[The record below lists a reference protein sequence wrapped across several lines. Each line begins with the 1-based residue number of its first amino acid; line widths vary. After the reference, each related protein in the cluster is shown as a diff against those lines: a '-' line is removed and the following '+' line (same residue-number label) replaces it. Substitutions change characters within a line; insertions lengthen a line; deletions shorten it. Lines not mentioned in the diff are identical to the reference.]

1 MRRSWVEVD
10 LDVLAENIRAIRA
23 GLSERTEIIFVVKA
37 DAYGHGAVPIAR
49 KAAACGVKWF
59 AVAFPDE
66 AVEVR
71 CAAPEAE
78 LLLLGVA
85 AAEDV
90 PTLLEHRIIPV
101 VVDEEQ
107 GSQLAAAAASRGA
120 RLPVH
125 VKVDTGMGRLGMR
138 WTDAYEVICRL
149 AGRPGI
155 EIAGLCSHFAKVEP
169 ADDRQ
174 AREQAERFCSLARR
188 LEAGLGKK
196 LFKHM
201 SSSRAFLYRR
211 EWDLDGVRPGIAL
224 YGYGTGEG
232 WARART
238 RPILSWKARVI
249 QVKRLPAG
257 HPVGYYGTY
266 RTRRETEIAVI
277 AAGYADGYLRMLSNR
292 GAVLI
297 HGRRCPVVGRV
308 SMNWITVEVGPRSG
322 VRRGDV
328 AVLIGWQGDE
338 QIWADE
344 LAALCRTIPYE
355 ILTGIDARL
364 ERRYLDSGGEARA
377 DRTAASSTVK
387 HAGSAD

>member
-10 LDVLAENIRAIRA
+10 LNALAENIRAIRA
-23 GLSERTEIIFVVKA
+23 GLSPRTEIIFVVKA
-37 DAYGHGAVPIAR
+37 DAYGHGAVPVAR

-71 CAAPEAE
+71 RAAPEAE

-90 PTLLEHRIIPV
+90 PALLEHRIIPI

-107 GSQLAAAAASRGA
+107 GRELAAAAADRGR

-125 VKVDTGMGRLGMR
+125 VKVDTGMGRLGIP
-138 WTDAYEVICRL
+138 WTDAYDVICRL
-149 AGRPGI
+149 ADRPGI
-155 EIAGLCSHFAKVEP
+155 EITGLCSHFAKVEP
-169 ADDRQ
+169 DDEEQ
-174 AREQAERFCSLARR
+174 AREQAERFSSISRQV
-188 LEAGLGKK
+188 EEELGRK

-211 EWDLDGVRPGIAL
+211 EWDLDGIRPGIAL
-224 YGYGTGEG
+224 YGYGTGEA
-232 WARART
+232 WVRART
-238 RPILSWKARVI
+238 RPILSWKAEVI

-257 HPVGYYGTY
+257 HPIGYYGTY
-266 RTRRETEIAVI
+266 RTRHETEIAVI

-308 SMNWITVEVGPRSG
+308 SMNWITVEVGLGSG
-322 VRRGDV
+322 VHRGDE
-328 AVLIGWQGDE
+328 AVLIGRQGE
-338 QIWADE
+338 EEIWADE
-344 LAALCRTIPYE
+344 LATLCRTIPYE
-355 ILTGIDARL
+355 ILTEIDPRL
-364 ERRYLDSGGEARA
+364 ERRYLD
-377 DRTAASSTVK
+377 TAAD
-387 HAGSAD
+387 A

>member
-1 MRRSWVEVD
+1 
-10 LDVLAENIRAIRA
+10 
-23 GLSERTEIIFVVKA
+23 
-37 DAYGHGAVPIAR
+37 
-49 KAAACGVKWF
+49 
-59 AVAFPDE
+59 
-66 AVEVR
+66 
-71 CAAPEAE
+71 
-78 LLLLGVA
+78 
-85 AAEDV
+85 
-90 PTLLEHRIIPV
+90 
-101 VVDEEQ
+101 VDEEQ

>member
-10 LDVLAENIRAIRA
+10 LNALAENIRAIRA
-23 GLSERTEIIFVVKA
+23 GLSPRTEIIFVVKA
-37 DAYGHGAVPIAR
+37 DAYGHGAVPVAR

-71 CAAPEAE
+71 RAAPEAE

-90 PTLLEHRIIPV
+90 PTLQEHRITPI

-107 GSQLAAAAASRGA
+107 GRELAAAAADRGT

-125 VKVDTGMGRLGMR
+125 VKIDTGMGRLGIP
-138 WTDAYEVICRL
+138 WTDAYDVICRL
-149 AGRPGI
+149 ADRPGI
-155 EIAGLCSHFAKVEP
+155 QVTGLCSHFAKVEP
-169 ADDRQ
+169 DDDGQ
-174 AREQAERFCSLARR
+174 ARQQAERFCSICRQVEEALGRR
-188 LEAGLGKK
+188 

-224 YGYGTGEG
+224 YGYGTGET
-232 WARART
+232 WVRART
-238 RPILSWKARVI
+238 RPILSWKAEVI

-257 HPVGYYGTY
+257 HPIGYYGTY
-266 RTRRETEIAVI
+266 RTRHETEIAVI

-308 SMNWITVEVGPRSG
+308 SMNWITVEVGPGSG
-322 VRRGDV
+322 VRRGDE
-328 AVLIGWQGDE
+328 AVLIGRQGE
-338 QIWADE
+338 EEIWADE
-344 LAALCRTIPYE
+344 LATLCRTIPYE
-355 ILTGIDARL
+355 ILTEIDPRL
-364 ERRYLDSGGEARA
+364 ERRYLGA
-377 DRTAASSTVK
+377 
-387 HAGSAD
+387 